1 MHIGTNGFSKSAPKE
16 IFDNVLALKGIVA
29 SQNEKCKTII
39 STFTMCSD
47 SSKNGCSPESNW
59 NFERIEHT
67 AYKKF
72 EYFRKTLGI
81 RGLHLNGHETSRLA
95 MNHIVTCCNNE

>member
-1 MHIGTNGFSKSAPKE
+1 MLNAIDESLLSQKRLVEVRQFPEAAIADMYDYLKPNFKRPNLHIGTNGFSKSAPKE

-47 SSKNGCSPESNW
+47 SSKNGCSPESN
-59 NFERIEHT
+59 
-67 AYKKF
+67 
-72 EYFRKTLGI
+72 
-81 RGLHLNGHETSRLA
+81 
-95 MNHIVTCCNNE
+95 